1 MIVIGIDC
9 GTQSTKV
16 VAVDLETG
24 EVLATGGKA
33 HGMVG
38 GLPPGAMEQDP
49 AWWVDAAGAGMDTV
63 IGALGSR
70 TEEVA
75 AIGVSGQQ
83 HGMVCLDQDGGF
95 VRPAKLW
102 CDTSTTDQCR
112 RITQALGGDDRVVAR
127 VGNTMRPGYTAPKI
141 LWLKEN
147 EPDNWERTRTI
158 LLPHDCLNFWLTGVR
173 RMEYGDASGTALMDI
188 ASRRWDPEVCAAID
202 TRLTGKLPAPDSS
215 AHPCGELR
223 GPLCERWG
231 LKRPPLVSA
240 GGGDN
245 MMAAIGTGNT
255 RPGITTASL
264 GTSGTLFAFSE
275 KPVVD
280 PSGEVA
286 GFCDSTDH
294 WLPLVCTMNV
304 TLVTEHVR
312 GLFGWSYA
320 EMEAAVAS
328 VPPGA
333 GGLTLLPYFTGERT
347 PDLPSARGVM
357 AGISLENFDAPHLA
371 RAAMEGVALGLAHGL
386 GRLRDLG
393 VAVSSI
399 RLTGGGSNSPAWRQI
414 CADVFGVPVLRLE
427 GGAGAA
433 LGAAIQAA
441 WTALRAAQ
449 SPCALN
455 DICDR
460 LVRTESAAPDAP
472 DPSTAPLYR
481 DMLAQAAVLRTVATS
496 GKQPTGKNEK
506 SPHKIS
512 CHANA
517 SC

>member
-1 MIVIGIDC
+1 VSVIVIGIDC

-16 VAVDLETG
+16 VAVDFETG
-24 EVLATGGKA
+24 EVLATGGQEY
-33 HGMVG
+33 GMVP
-38 GLPPGAMEQDP
+38 GLPPGCMEQDP
-49 AWWVDAAGAGMDTV
+49 AWWIAAAGRGMDTV
-63 IGALGSR
+63 VEALGAR
-70 TEEVA
+70 REAVA

-83 HGMVCLDQDGGF
+83 HGLVCMDKDDAF

-112 RITQALGGDDRVVAR
+112 RLTETLGGDARVTAR

-147 EPDNWERTRTI
+147 EPANWERTRTF
-158 LLPHDCLNFWLTGVR
+158 LLPHDGLNFWLTGEK

-188 ASRRWDPEVCAAID
+188 TARRWDPDVCAAID
-202 TRLTGKLPAPDSS
+202 AGLPEKLPVPGSS
-215 AHPCGELR
+215 AHPCGKLR
-223 GPLCERWG
+223 GGLCARWG
-231 LKRPPLVSA
+231 FVRPPLVSA

-255 RPGITTASL
+255 RAGITTASL

-280 PSGEVA
+280 PRGEVA

-304 TLVTEHVR
+304 TLVTGHVR
-312 GLFGWSYA
+312 RLFGWSHA
-320 EMEAAVAS
+320 DMDAAVAS

-333 GGLTLLPYFTGERT
+333 DGLTLLPWFTGERT

-357 AGISLENFDAPHLA
+357 AGISLKNFDAPHLA
-371 RAAMEGVALGLAHGL
+371 RAAMEGVALGLAYGL
-386 GRLRDLG
+386 GCLRNLG
-393 VAVSSI
+393 VEVSSI

-414 CADVFGVPVLRLE
+414 CADVFGVPVHRLK

-433 LGAAIQAA
+433 LGAAIQAG
-441 WTALRAAQ
+441 WTALEDRG
-449 SPCALN
+449 SPCAL
-455 DICDR
+455 DSICRRIVHTDP
-460 LVRTESAAPDAP
+460 EASAGP
-472 DPSTAPLYR
+472 DPSNASLYH
-481 DMLAQAAVLRTVATS
+481 DMLGRAAAMRTVAS
-496 GKQPTGKNEK
+496 HGE
-506 SPHKIS
+506 
-512 CHANA
+512 
-517 SC
+517 